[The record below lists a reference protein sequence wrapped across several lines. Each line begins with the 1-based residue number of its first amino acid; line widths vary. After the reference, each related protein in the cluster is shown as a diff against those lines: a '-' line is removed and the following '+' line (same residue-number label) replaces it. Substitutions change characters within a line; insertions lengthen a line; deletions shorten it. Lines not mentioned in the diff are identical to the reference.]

1 MMVRNMHNFPT
12 KLDRTDDGH
21 DQNLRDRC
29 FGAMRAAFYSQQT
42 RHGEFQNLYS
52 LKEILH
58 LVKFLF

>member
-42 RHGEFQNLYS
+42 RHGEFQKFYS
-52 LKEILH
+52 LK
-58 LVKFLF
+58 